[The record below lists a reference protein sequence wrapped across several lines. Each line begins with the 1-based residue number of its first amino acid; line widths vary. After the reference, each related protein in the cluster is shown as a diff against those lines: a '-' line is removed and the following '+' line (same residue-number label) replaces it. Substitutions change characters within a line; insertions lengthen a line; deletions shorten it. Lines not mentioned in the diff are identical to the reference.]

1 MQLWNFHFLLV
12 FLPKLAWKL
21 ETKQNKEKRNFF
33 TQNKNNLF
41 FPFITQQT
49 KQNTSNIPFISLIF
63 LSTFSETKQHAL
75 WPFIQH
81 SNKNKL
87 KKSICMKDLWWRNK
101 QYQIAG
107 LWTNSRKAD
116 VSRRSPKQSRWSLIE
131 LRILEKKSWDGLLLQ

>member
-1 MQLWNFHFLLV
+1 MKCNCETFIFSLFFSQNLLGS
-12 FLPKLAWKL
+12 WKPNKAKKK
-21 ETKQNKEKRNFF
+21 ETFF
-33 TQNKNNLF
+33 TQKKKKPI
-41 FPFITQQT
+41 FPIHH
-49 KQNTSNIPFISLIF
+49 TSNIPFISLIF

>member
-21 ETKQNKEKRNFF
+21 ETKQSKEKRNFF
-33 TQNKNNLF
+33 HSKKKKPI
-41 FPFITQQT
+41 FPIHH
-49 KQNTSNIPFISLIF
+49 TSNIPFISLIF

>member
-1 MQLWNFHFLLV
+1 MKCNSETLIFSLFFSQNLLGNQ
-12 FLPKLAWKL
+12 
-21 ETKQNKEKRNFF
+21 TKQRKKKLFHSR
-33 TQNKNNLF
+33 KKKNLF

-63 LSTFSETKQHAL
+63 LSTFSVTKQHTL

-107 LWTNSRKAD
+107 LWTNSREAD
-116 VSRRSPKQSRWSLIE
+116 VSRWSPKQSRWSLIE
-131 LRILEKKSWDGLLLQ
+131 LRILEKKSWDGLLQQ